1 MKNCFK
7 TVLAA
12 VAVLVWLGAS
22 AQDDPSK
29 ETGGTIYYMIELI
42 WRGYSSLPMVL
53 VGGLC
58 FLFCGSINEFL
69 GWAMLIWKQMFI
81 CAVGITAI
89 EFLSG
94 YILNIVLGLGIWDYS
109 NMPFNI
115 IGQICLPFTVAWYI
129 LSLLAIVLDD
139 HLRYWIFGEEKP
151 RYKWR

>member
-1 MKNCFK
+1 MNTLKDHRQKRCAFRYRRYDLLHDR
-7 TVLAA
+7 TDMARVQFAA
-12 VAVLVWLGAS
+12 YGTGWRALLLV
-22 AQDDPSK
+22 
-29 ETGGTIYYMIELI
+29 
-42 WRGYSSLPMVL
+42 
-53 VGGLC
+53 
-58 FLFCGSINEFL
+58 CGSINEFL
-69 GWAMLIWKQMFI
+69 GWDMLIWKQMFI

>member
-1 MKNCFK
+1 MNTLK
-7 TVLAA
+7 TIGRN
-12 VAVLVWLGAS
+12 AVLFAI
-22 AQDDPSK
+22 
-29 ETGGTIYYMIELI
+29 GGTIYYMIELI

-69 GWAMLIWKQMFI
+69 GWDMLIWKQMFI

-115 IGQICLPFTVAWYI
+115 IDRYVFLLLWHVYPT
-129 LSLLAIVLDD
+129 LLAIVLGC
-139 HLRYWIFGEEKP
+139 HLRCWIFGEEKP

>member
-1 MKNCFK
+1 M
-7 TVLAA
+7 L
-12 VAVLVWLGAS
+12 
-22 AQDDPSK
+22 
-29 ETGGTIYYMIELI
+29 
-42 WRGYSSLPMVL
+42 
-53 VGGLC
+53 
-58 FLFCGSINEFL
+58 CGSINENL
-69 GWAMLIWKQMFI
+69 GWDIIIWKKLFI

-151 RYKWR
+151 IYKLR

>member
-1 MKNCFK
+1 MNALK
-7 TVLAA
+7 TIGRN
-12 VAVLVWLGAS
+12 AVLFAI
-22 AQDDPSK
+22 
-29 ETGGTIYYMIELI
+29 GGTIYYMIELA

-69 GWAMLIWKQMFI
+69 GWDMLIWKQMFI